1 VVFKEKLLGSAQICS
16 RDIEDF
22 LGLGALGLW
31 LTALGSNSKA
41 PEISIGSAGS
51 FKESVEERTKVQQN
65 YRKKNRYKEWL
76 QSIATK
82 ATMNGRVPC

>member
-1 VVFKEKLLGSAQICS
+1 MVFKEKLLGSAQICS
-16 RDIEDF
+16 RDIEDL

-65 YRKKNRYKEWL
+65 YRKKESLQRMVPKYCYKGYNE
-76 QSIATK
+76 
-82 ATMNGRVPC
+82 R